1 MDPELGRIS
10 NKLVDGGVQGEFR
23 VPTKQQPAVPP
34 SHKPLGR
41 TKDPSIPR
49 HETLTSPGSPSVHSN
64 TADPDENIIDP
75 DKTIADPEDITA
87 DPSSGQPAEQ
97 TEIDAQL
104 GSNSSNPTNAISPK
118 ASENDS
124 PAHIQGSMD
133 GARQQPES
141 SQAVRQLPQTLFPP
155 RPPQRGLCFFVNVAC
170 RGPVSGVSAYRNVP
184 AGMLNRQTSTRE
196 DLSLWLN
203 AHSLPNL
210 AVHHHTNPL
219 CRIFEIIHADT
230 LDFLLSIETFLDS
243 VLSNSDNE
251 AVLENNIRV
260 WRSLLNITA
269 MQLRYLTQQI
279 PKLTEF
285 LAEPSDHGHHQD
297 DHPSKMSSQQQLV
310 RDISRVQERLDKTLI
325 TLVSSLSVVESRRAI
340 VEAESVSK
348 LTELGKYSCLRHDV
362 TLNLSL

>member
-10 NKLVDGGVQGEFR
+10 KKLVDEGVRGQFR
-23 VPTKQQPAVPP
+23 FPTKQQPVVPP
-34 SHKPLGR
+34 LHKPLGR
-41 TKDPSIPR
+41 TEDPSIPR
-49 HETLTSPGSPSVHSN
+49 HEILPSLSSPSVHSSTADPYEN
-64 TADPDENIIDP
+64 TADPDDN
-75 DKTIADPEDITA
+75 AA
-87 DPSSGQPAEQ
+87 DPSSGPPAEQ
-97 TEIDAQL
+97 TEINTQL
-104 GSNSSNPTNAISPK
+104 GSDSRNPRDATLPTVSD
-118 ASENDS
+118 NDA
-124 PAHIQGSMD
+124 PAGIQGSTD

-141 SQAVRQLPQTLFPP
+141 SQAMRQLPQTHFP
-155 RPPQRGLCFFVNVAC
+155 RPPPERGLCFFINVAC
-170 RGPVSGVSAYRNVP
+170 RGPVSGVSAYGSLP
-184 AGMLNRQTSTRE
+184 AGVLNRQTSTRE

-203 AHSLPNL
+203 PNGLPIQADYHHSK
-210 AVHHHTNPL
+210 PL

-269 MQLRYLTQQI
+269 LELRYLTQQI
-279 PKLTEF
+279 PKPTEF
-285 LAEPSDHGHHQD
+285 LAEPSHRGHHQD

-310 RDISRVQERLDKTLI
+310 REVSRVQERLDKTLI

-348 LTELGKYSCLRHDV
+348 LTELGKYSSLRHDV
-362 TLNLSL
+362 MLNLSP